1 MKDVLLYYSFA
12 FAFGGGDLL
21 PLALAAA
28 LQDQCRL
35 TFAADVPENLERAAD
50 LYRVPVDLSKVR
62 LVRLLP
68 KGYTAKTHTLL
79 DSFRRSRNLKRLA
92 ARADVRLSASNIMD
106 FGRPAHHFVNV
117 LGFGNDGFE
126 EFARHRMNAEPATTR
141 PPFGRAARE
150 ALLRPLLAMRSK
162 RAVIRDPR
170 ERIYP
175 NSRFV
180 HSLMEEFYGPFGG
193 EVFYPPTLF
202 DPGPAPGAARDP
214 LSVVCIGRI
223 IPDKRIV
230 DIVGIVEKAR
240 ALSGLDLRLRIAGR
254 LDQSPAYGRTLSRM
268 AEERP
273 WLQFPGTLHGPDKD
287 AFLFSGTYA
296 LHAMREEAFGI
307 AVTEYLKAG
316 LIPLVPDEGGSRE
329 VVDNPALTF
338 HSHDEAARLL
348 ARLLVDRDFRDAQ
361 RRRCAERARFF
372 AREAYLE
379 RQDRLLRGILN
390 GARNR

>member
-1 MKDVLLYYSFA
+1 MKNVLLYYSFA

-28 LQDQCRL
+28 LQDKCRL
-35 TFAADVPENLERAAD
+35 TFAADVPENLERASD
-50 LYRVPVDLSKVR
+50 LYRIPVDVSKLR
-62 LVRLLP
+62 LARLLP
-68 KGYTAKTHTLL
+68 KGYTAKNHTLL
-79 DSFRRSRNLKRLA
+79 DSFRRSRNLKSLA
-92 ARADVRLSASNIMD
+92 ARADVCMSASNIMD

-126 EFARHRMNAEPATTR
+126 EFALHRIHSGPAETR
-141 PPFGRAARE
+141 PPFLRAARE
-150 ALLRPLLAMRSK
+150 ALLRPLLGMRSK

-170 ERIYP
+170 ERVYP

-180 HSLMEEFYGPFGG
+180 RSLMEEFYGPFGG
-193 EVFYPPTLF
+193 GVFYPPTLF
-202 DPGPAPGAARDP
+202 DPKPVPGAARDS

-223 IPDKRIV
+223 IPDKRIK
-230 DIVGIVEKAR
+230 DIVGIVEQAR

-254 LDQSPAYGRTLSRM
+254 LDQSPAYGRALSRM

-273 WLQFPGTLHGPDKD
+273 WLQFPGTLHGPEKD
-287 AFLFSGTYA
+287 AFLFSGSYA
-296 LHAMREEAFGI
+296 IHAMRGEAFGI

-316 LIPLVPDEGGSRE
+316 LLPLVPDEGGSRE
-329 VVDNPALTF
+329 VVDNPALTY

-348 ARLLVDRDFRDAQ
+348 ARLLADRDFREAQ

-372 AREAYLE
+372 ARGAYME
-379 RQDRLLRGILN
+379 RQDRLLRDILD
-390 GARNR
+390 GTPDR